1 MLIVNRRNKDRQNN
15 TVVIDKEDIKMGYFF
30 AVIGGFVL
38 GAFAVVLMA
47 VICANKIESEND
59 YYIEDESE
67 ENNG

>member
-1 MLIVNRRNKDRQNN
+1 
-15 TVVIDKEDIKMGYFF
+15 MGYFF